1 MMTNLSE
8 TILKDWQVRKTRQQ
22 KTDFIEFM
30 KGEIPELTVEE
41 GGTGKNRNLIVGDVK
56 TAKIIL
62 TAHYD
67 TCAKLPFPNFIAP
80 KNKLLSLG
88 YGMLIAVP
96 FIIMMVVLE
105 LLFIA
110 LFDNSMLAF
119 WLSYFPTFGLMFWM
133 FMGGKP
139 NPHTANDNTSGV
151 IQLIEIMSALTE
163 DQRKQVAFVFF
174 DNEENGLLGSAYFAK
189 LHKNEGMKEKL
200 ILNYDCVSDGD
211 NFLFVTSKTAQ
222 ERFGE
227 ALASAFPSTEEK
239 ISEIVSNKKAM
250 YPSDQKHFTTSVAVA
265 ALKNHPRF
273 GLYLDKIH
281 TKHDTNFDVRN
292 IEYLTQG
299 TLQFL
304 DAAL

>member
-1 MMTNLSE
+1 MTNLSE

-22 KTDFIEFM
+22 KSDFIEFM

-41 GGTGKNRNLIVGDVK
+41 GGTGKNRNLIVGDVRS
-56 TAKIIL
+56 AKIIL

-88 YGMLIAVP
+88 YGMLIAIP
-96 FIIMMVVLE
+96 FIILTVILEVL
-105 LLFIA
+105 FTA
-110 LFDNSMLAF
+110 LFDNAILAF
-119 WLSYFPTFGLMFWM
+119 YLSYFPSFGLMFWM
-133 FMGGKP
+133 LMGGKP
-139 NPHTANDNTSGV
+139 NPHTVNDNTSGV

-189 LHKNEGMKEKL
+189 LHKKDGMKEKL

-211 NFLFVTSKTAQ
+211 NFLFVISKTAQ

-227 ALASAFPSTEEK
+227 ALAAAFPSTGEK

-281 TKHDTNFDVRN
+281 TKHDTNFDTRN
-292 IEYLTQG
+292 MEYLTQG
-299 TLQFL
+299 TLRFL

>member
-1 MMTNLSE
+1 MTELS
-8 TILKDWQVRKTRQQ
+8 TSILKDWQVRKTRQQ

-30 KGEIPELTVEE
+30 KEEIPELTVEE
-41 GGTGKNRNLIVGDVK
+41 GGTGKNRNLIVGDVSS
-56 TAKIIL
+56 AKIIL

-67 TCAKLPFPNFIAP
+67 TCAQLPFPNFIAP

-88 YGMLIAVP
+88 YGTLIAIP
-96 FIIMMVVLE
+96 FLIVTAVLE
-105 LLFIA
+105 VLLIQWLKNELVA
-110 LFDNSMLAF
+110 LS
-119 WLSYFPTFGLMFWM
+119 LSYFFMFGTLFWM
-133 FMGGKP
+133 FLGGKP

-151 IQLIEIMSALTE
+151 IQLIEIMSALTDE
-163 DQRKQVAFVFF
+163 QRKQVAFVFF

-189 LHKNEGMKEKL
+189 LHKKDGMKEKL

-227 ALASAFPSTEEK
+227 ALAAAFPSTEEK
-239 ISEIVSNKKAM
+239 TSEIVSDKKAM
-250 YPSDQKHFTTSVAVA
+250 YPSDQKHFATNVAVA
-265 ALKNHPRF
+265 ALKKHPRF

-281 TKHDTNFDVRN
+281 TKHDTNFDLRN
-292 IEYLTQG
+292 TEYLTQG
-299 TLQFL
+299 TLQCL

>member
-1 MMTNLSE
+1 MTDLSA
-8 TILKDWQVRKTRQQ
+8 TILEKWQVRKTRQQ
-22 KTDFIEFM
+22 KTEFIEFL

-41 GGTGKNRNLIVGDVK
+41 GGFGKNRNLIVGDVK
-56 TAKIIL
+56 SAKIIL

-96 FIIMMVVLE
+96 FIIVMIALE
-105 LLFIA
+105 LLFIG
-110 LFDNSMLAF
+110 LFENPVLAF
-119 WLSYFPTFGLMFWM
+119 CLSYFPTFGAMFWM

-189 LHKNEGMKEKL
+189 FHKNDGLKDKL
-200 ILNYDCVSDGD
+200 ILNFDCVSDGD
-211 NFLFVTSKTAQ
+211 NFLFVVSKTAQ
-222 ERFGE
+222 ERFGDS
-227 ALASAFPSTEEK
+227 LAAAFPSTEEK
-239 ISEIVSNKKAM
+239 TVEILSDKKAM
-250 YPSDQKHFTTSVAVA
+250 YPSDQKHFTTNMAVV
-265 ALKNHPRF
+265 ALKHHPRL

-292 IEYLTQG
+292 TEYLTQG
-299 TLQFL
+299 TLRFL
-304 DAAL
+304 NATL

>member
-1 MMTNLSE
+1 MTDLSE

-22 KTDFIEFM
+22 KTEFIEFM

-41 GGTGKNRNLIVGDVK
+41 GGTGKNRNLIVGDVSS
-56 TAKIIL
+56 AKIIL

-88 YGMLIAVP
+88 YGTLIAIP
-96 FIIMMVVLE
+96 FLLMMAVLE
-105 LLFIA
+105 VLLIQWLKNELVA
-110 LFDNSMLAF
+110 LC
-119 WLSYFPTFGLMFWM
+119 LSYFFMFGSMFWM
-133 FMGGKP
+133 FLGGKP

-151 IQLIEIMSALTE
+151 VQLIEIMSALTE

-189 LHKNEGMKEKL
+189 LHKNEGLKEKL
-200 ILNYDCVSDGD
+200 ILNFDCVSDGD
-211 NFLFVTSKTAQ
+211 NSLFVISKTAQ

-227 ALASAFPSTEEK
+227 ALAAAFPSTGEK

-250 YPSDQKHFTTSVAVA
+250 YPSDQKHFETSVAVA
-265 ALKNHPRF
+265 ALKNHPRL

-281 TKHDTNFDVRN
+281 TKHDTNFDIRN
-292 IEYLTQG
+292 MEYLTEG
-299 TLQFL
+299 TLRFL

>member
-1 MMTNLSE
+1 
-8 TILKDWQVRKTRQQ
+8 
-22 KTDFIEFM
+22 M
-30 KGEIPELTVEE
+30 KGAIPELTVEE
-41 GGTGKNRNLIVGDVK
+41 GGTGKNRNLIVGDVSS
-56 TAKIIL
+56 AKIIL

-88 YGMLIAVP
+88 YGTLIAIP
-96 FIIMMVVLE
+96 FLLMMAVLE
-105 LLFIA
+105 VLLIQWLKNELVA
-110 LFDNSMLAF
+110 LC
-119 WLSYFPTFGLMFWM
+119 LSYFFMFGSMFWM
-133 FMGGKP
+133 FLGGKP

-151 IQLIEIMSALTE
+151 VQLIEIMSALTE

-189 LHKNEGMKEKL
+189 LHKKDGTKEKL

-227 ALASAFPSTEEK
+227 ALAAAFPSTGEK

-250 YPSDQKHFTTSVAVA
+250 YPSDQKHFETSVAVA
-265 ALKNHPRF
+265 ALKNHPRW

-281 TKHDTNFDVRN
+281 TKHDTNFDIRN
-292 IEYLTQG
+292 MEYLTEG
-299 TLQFL
+299 TLRFL

>member
-1 MMTNLSE
+1 MTELS
-8 TILKDWQVRKTRQQ
+8 TSILKDWQVRKTRQQ

-30 KGEIPELTVEE
+30 KEEIPELTVEE
-41 GGTGKNRNLIVGDVK
+41 GGTGKNRNLIVGDVSS
-56 TAKIIL
+56 AKIIL

-67 TCAKLPFPNFIAP
+67 TCAQLPFPNFIAP

-88 YGMLIAVP
+88 YGTLIAIP
-96 FIIMMVVLE
+96 FLIVTAVLE
-105 LLFIA
+105 VLLIQWLKNELVA
-110 LFDNSMLAF
+110 LC
-119 WLSYFPTFGLMFWM
+119 LSYFFMFGTMFWM
-133 FMGGKP
+133 FLGGKP

-211 NFLFVTSKTAQ
+211 NFLFVISKTAQ
-222 ERFGE
+222 EQFGE
-227 ALASAFPSTEEK
+227 ALAAAFSSTGEK
-239 ISEIVSNKKAM
+239 ISEIVSSKKAM
-250 YPSDQKHFTTSVAVA
+250 YPSDQKHFKTSVAVA
-265 ALKNHPRF
+265 ALKRHPWL

-281 TKHDTNFDVRN
+281 TRHDTNFDMRN
-292 IEYLTQG
+292 MEFLTQG
-299 TLQFL
+299 TLRFL
-304 DAAL
+304 NTAL

>member
-1 MMTNLSE
+1 MTDLSE

-22 KTDFIEFM
+22 KTEFIEFL

-41 GGTGKNRNLIVGDVK
+41 GGSGKNRNLIVGDVSS
-56 TAKIIL
+56 AKIIL

-67 TCAKLPFPNFIAP
+67 TCAQLPFPNFIAP

-88 YGMLIAVP
+88 YGTLIAIP
-96 FIIMMVVLE
+96 FLIVTAVLE
-105 LLFIA
+105 VLLIQWLKNELVA
-110 LFDNSMLAF
+110 LC
-119 WLSYFPTFGLMFWM
+119 LSYFFMFSTMFWM
-133 FMGGKP
+133 FLGGKP

-151 IQLIEIMSALTE
+151 VQLIEIMSALTE

-189 LHKNEGMKEKL
+189 LHKNEGLKEKL
-200 ILNYDCVSDGD
+200 ILNFDCVSDGD
-211 NFLFVTSKTAQ
+211 NFLFVISKTAQ

-227 ALASAFPSTEEK
+227 ALAAAFPSTGEK

-250 YPSDQKHFTTSVAVA
+250 YPSDQKHFDTSVAVA
-265 ALKNHPRF
+265 ALKRHPWL

-281 TKHDTNFDVRN
+281 TKHDTNFDTRN
-292 IEYLTQG
+292 MEYLTEG
-299 TLQFL
+299 TLRFL

>member
-1 MMTNLSE
+1 MTNLSE

-22 KTDFIEFM
+22 KTEFIEFL
-30 KGEIPELTVEE
+30 KGDFPNLTVEE
-41 GGTGKNRNLIVGDVK
+41 GGFGKNRNLIVGDVSS
-56 TAKIIL
+56 AKVIL

-88 YGMLIAVP
+88 YGTLIAIP
-96 FIIMMVVLE
+96 FLIVTAVLE
-105 LLFIA
+105 VLLIQWLKNELVA
-110 LFDNSMLAF
+110 LC
-119 WLSYFPTFGLMFWM
+119 LSYFFMFSTMFWM
-133 FMGGKP
+133 FLGGKP

-151 IQLIEIMSALTE
+151 VQLIEIMSALTE

-189 LHKNEGMKEKL
+189 LHKKDGMKEKL

-211 NFLFVTSKTAQ
+211 NFLFVISKTAQ
-222 ERFGE
+222 EQFGE

-239 ISEIVSNKKAM
+239 ISEIVSSKKAM

-281 TKHDTNFDVRN
+281 TKHDTNFDERN

>member
-1 MMTNLSE
+1 
-8 TILKDWQVRKTRQQ
+8 
-22 KTDFIEFM
+22 M

-67 TCAKLPFPNFIAP
+67 TCAKLPFPNFITP

-227 ALASAFPSTEEK
+227 ALAAAFPTTEEK
-239 ISEIVSNKKAM
+239 TSEIISNKKAM

>member
-1 MMTNLSE
+1 MTNLSE
-8 TILKDWQVRKTRQQ
+8 TILKDWHVRKTRQQ

-88 YGMLIAVP
+88 YGTLIAIP
-96 FIIMMVVLE
+96 FLIVTAVLE
-105 LLFIA
+105 VLLIQWLKNELVA
-110 LFDNSMLAF
+110 LC
-119 WLSYFPTFGLMFWM
+119 LSYFFMFGSMFWM
-133 FMGGKP
+133 FLGGKP
-139 NPHTANDNTSGV
+139 NPHTVNDNTSGV
-151 IQLIEIMSALTE
+151 VQLIEIMAALTE
-163 DQRKQVAFVFF
+163 EQRKQVAFVFF

-189 LHKNEGMKEKL
+189 LHKKEVMKDKL
-200 ILNYDCVSDGD
+200 ILNFDCVSDGD
-211 NFLFVTSKTAQ
+211 NLLFVTSKTAQ

-227 ALASAFPSTEEK
+227 ALAAAFPSTGEK
-239 ISEIVSNKKAM
+239 ISEIVSSKKAM

-281 TKHDTNFDVRN
+281 TKHDTNFDTRN
-292 IEYLTQG
+292 MEYLTQG
-299 TLQFL
+299 TLRFL